1 MVQTPTLASP
11 TVAGKA
17 FVRRQLA
24 ASLPPPLATAG
35 ILGWLRKNLFGSL
48 SDAILTVVGLAI
60 IVYVVW
66 TVADFAI
73 VRAVTTATT
82 GEACRKP
89 GAGACWPYV
98 TSFWRLFAYGYYP
111 PAEQWR
117 PNVVFALFAL
127 LLIPLAIPAAPLKRT
142 NAVLFL
148 IGLPIVAAILLSGGV
163 FGLASVE
170 TRLWGGFLVTLII
183 AVTGIVASFPLGLL
197 LALGRRSNMP
207 AIRFLSVM
215 YIEFWRGVPLI
226 TVLFLAS
233 NMLPLFLPVGW
244 NVDQL
249 VRALVGVT
257 LFTAAYIAEI
267 IRGGLQAIPRGQ
279 YEGAMAL
286 GLGYWQMMVLIVLP
300 QAIKIVIPNLV
311 SSFISLFKDT
321 TLVQIV
327 SIYDLLGTIQQSRND
342 PAWTAPTTSSTGYLV
357 AALIFWTCC
366 FGMSRYSQFIERRLH
381 TGHRR

>member
-1 MVQTPTLASP
+1 MQTPTLAASP
-11 TVAGKA
+11 AAGGA
-17 FVRRQLA
+17 FVRQTLA
-24 ASLPPPLATAG
+24 ESLPPPASTTG
-35 ILGWLRKNLFGSL
+35 VIGWLRKNLFGSL
-48 SDAILTVVGLAI
+48 SDAILTVVGIGI
-60 IVYVVW
+60 IVYLVW
-66 TVADFAI
+66 SILDFTVI
-73 VRAVTTATT
+73 RAVGT
-82 GEACRKP
+82 GINGDACRKP

-98 TSFWRLFAYGYYP
+98 TSFWRLFIYGYYP
-111 PAEQWR
+111 QAEQWR
-117 PNVVFALFAL
+117 ANVVFALFVA
-127 LLIPLAIPAAPLKRT
+127 LLIPLAIPAAPLKRL
-142 NAVLFL
+142 NVLLFL
-148 IGLPIVAAILLSGGV
+148 VGLPIAAGIILPGGW
-163 FGLASVE
+163 FGLVPVE
-170 TRLWGGFLVTLII
+170 TQLWGGFLVTLII

-207 AIRFLSVM
+207 AIRFLSVV

-244 NVDQL
+244 NVNQL

-279 YEGAMAL
+279 YEGAQAL
-286 GLGYWQMMVLIVLP
+286 GLGYWRMMVLIIMP

-327 SIYDLLGTIQQSRND
+327 SIYDLLGTIQQSRNS
-342 PAWTAPTTSSTGYLV
+342 PIWSAPTTSTTGYLV

-366 FGMSRYSQFIERRLH
+366 FSMSRYSQFIERRLN